1 MDFFGVGGILSILEI
16 RHQVFIFLVPS
27 VSHCCDPSK
36 EKKKTPQKTQGMTWR
51 SSAKLGKVGLFI
63 RERGVVQNHLPFST
77 NFLGSSARKAGVM
90 LLEQELCWVWLGRG
104 GPTEQVGLGDVSA
117 ALSALPVP
125 QQHWKCSCCSHSWLT
140 LIFLLLWLF
149 VTVHYYDTQKQPR
162 SVIYNLLCWNPNS
175 GLPKTNRCD

>member
-1 MDFFGVGGILSILEI
+1 
-16 RHQVFIFLVPS
+16 
-27 VSHCCDPSK
+27 
-36 EKKKTPQKTQGMTWR
+36 MTWR

-90 LLEQELCWVWLGRG
+90 LLEQELCWVWSGRG

-140 LIFLLLWLF
+140 LTFLLLWLF

-162 SVIYNLLCWNPNS
+162 SVITYYVEIPILVYQKLTGVIRGIAGPRLTSFRWNLGEMPQER
-175 GLPKTNRCD
+175 NRCLYQLAWGKLGFVRCCLT